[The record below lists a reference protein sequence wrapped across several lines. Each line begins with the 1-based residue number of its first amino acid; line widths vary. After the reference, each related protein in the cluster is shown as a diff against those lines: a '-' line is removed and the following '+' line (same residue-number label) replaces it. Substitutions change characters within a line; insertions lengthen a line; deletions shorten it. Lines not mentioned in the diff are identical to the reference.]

1 MDISNFLR
9 KTCVFSLDACYLLG
23 SSVGSGFGH
32 IPLNIYH
39 RKVRFANVCVKM
51 FADGHALKYLQS
63 PRSDKNE
70 KKGFPTETPDR
81 FWPFCRPVVGGDTC
95 SSLAS
100 ILGPAKKMWPCHP
113 L

>member
-51 FADGHALKYLQS
+51 FADGHALKYVQL
-63 PRSDKNE
+63 PRSDKNG
-70 KKGFPTETPDR
+70 KK
-81 FWPFCRPVVGGDTC
+81 
-95 SSLAS
+95 
-100 ILGPAKKMWPCHP
+100 KKKFSYGNA
-113 L
+113 